1 MYAKLIYAF
10 GRFSSYRLE
19 TDDEKIKSI
28 CKDYTDVH
36 TQVRNEKLQNI
47 NGKLKNMRLA
57 ISHIKN
63 EINQIEKKPLWI
75 KMLNIKTY
83 RNKRESLYKELKALN
98 ESIENANNDKN
109 HLENADNTLMYIRF
123 ATKHLKEHGYVKI
136 RTTETVLTTE
146 YWKK

>member
-19 TDDEKIKSI
+19 TNDEKIKSI

-36 TQVRNEKLQNI
+36 TQVRNEKLKKI
-47 NGKLKNMRLA
+47 NEKLKNMRLA
-57 ISHIKN
+57 ISHIKT
-63 EINQIEKKPLWI
+63 EINQIETEPFWI
-75 KMLNIKTY
+75 KMSHIKAY

-98 ESIENANNDKN
+98 EAIQNANNYKN
-109 HLENADNTLMYIRF
+109 HLENADNTLMYVRF

-136 RTTETVLTTE
+136 RTTEIVLTTE
-146 YWKK
+146 YWEK